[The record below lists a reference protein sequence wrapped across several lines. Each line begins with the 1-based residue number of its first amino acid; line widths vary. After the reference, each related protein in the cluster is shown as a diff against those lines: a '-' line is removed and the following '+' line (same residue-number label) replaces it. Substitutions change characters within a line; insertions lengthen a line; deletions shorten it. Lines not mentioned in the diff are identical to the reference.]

1 MRFAHTQT
9 KPRAE
14 AIVPMI
20 NVVFLLLIFFLMT
33 ATIAPPDPLDVVPPE
48 AGADPANPT
57 ERVLHLGAE
66 GAMAYGTERGEAAL
80 AAAIAGG
87 AAGQDSPLTIRADG
101 RLDGAVLARLLARL
115 AAADVTDVQL
125 VTVAR

>member
-66 GAMAYGTERGEAAL
+66 GAMAYGAERGEAAL

-87 AAGQDSPLTIRADG
+87 AAGQDC
-101 RLDGAVLARLLARL
+101 
-115 AAADVTDVQL
+115 AADNPGGWS
-125 VTVAR
+125 ARRRGAGAPVGAAGGG

>member
-1 MRFAHTQT
+1 MRFADAPAE
-9 KPRAE
+9 PRAE

-48 AGADPANPT
+48 AGADPADPT

-66 GAMAYGTERGEAAL
+66 GAMAYGADRGEAAL

-87 AAGQDSPLTIRADG
+87 AAGQGAGLTIRADG
-101 RLDGAVLARLLARL
+101 RLEGAVLARLLTRL
-115 AAADVTDVQL
+115 AAAGVGDVQL